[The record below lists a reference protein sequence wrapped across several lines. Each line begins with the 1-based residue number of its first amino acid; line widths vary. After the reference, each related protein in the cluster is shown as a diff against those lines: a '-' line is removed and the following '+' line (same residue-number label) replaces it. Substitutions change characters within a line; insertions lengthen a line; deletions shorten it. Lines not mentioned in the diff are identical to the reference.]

1 MSRAES
7 TVNIQKLPRKSLQP
21 VILDRTSLLAK
32 ETSCSS
38 SLTLSQSPLH
48 KWREVCVKL
57 FRETHRERETCL
69 FCLLDKPNQFQKT
82 FNHHVENIWGWQ
94 KTSWV
99 SLVAWSHPC
108 AFSSFVGFG
117 DDWQNLTQS
126 FRWFSLYLSKDV
138 FFLAFSWHSSPL

>member
-57 FRETHRERETCL
+57 FRETHRERERPVSFVFLINPTNSRRHL
-69 FCLLDKPNQFQKT
+69 TITLKT
-82 FNHHVENIWGWQ
+82 FGADRKPAGYHLLPDLIHVPFPHP
-94 KTSWV
+94 
-99 SLVAWSHPC
+99 LVL
-108 AFSSFVGFG
+108 VMT
-117 DDWQNLTQS
+117 D
-126 FRWFSLYLSKDV
+126 RI
-138 FFLAFSWHSSPL
+138 